1 MNNPDQS
8 KNNLKVQILIVDD
21 HPMTRD
27 GIAQLINEQTD
38 LEVCAQASSATEALS
53 LTAETKPQIILLD
66 LTLPDR
72 NGIELIRDLKA
83 INPDIRILVLTMHD
97 EEVYGERALR
107 AGADGYLMKV
117 EGGRKLLSAI
127 QTVIA
132 GEISVSATLSSGIM
146 RGISG
151 KAPSKKDQVLNDL
164 SGREL
169 EVFLLLAEGIPTRT
183 IGTRLNVTAKT
194 VEAHR
199 TNIKTKLGIA
209 TASELISYAARWST
223 AEPLP
228 A

>member
-8 KNNLKVQILIVDD
+8 KVNSKVQILIVDD

-38 LEVCAQASSATEALS
+38 LEVCGQASTAAEALS
-53 LTAETKPQIILLD
+53 LTAEKKPQIIVLD

-83 INPDIRILVLTMHD
+83 ISTEIRILVLTMHD

-117 EGGRKLLSAI
+117 EGGRKLLNAI
-127 QTVIA
+127 QSVIA
-132 GEISVSATLSSGIM
+132 GEISVSTTLSSGIM
-146 RGISG
+146 RGITG
-151 KAPSKKDQVLNDL
+151 RTPSKKDQVLKEL

-169 EVFLLLAEGIPTRT
+169 EVFLLLGEGIPTRA
-183 IGTRLNVTAKT
+183 IGARLNVTAKT

-199 TNIKTKLGIA
+199 TTIKTKLGIA
-209 TASELISYAARWST
+209 TASALISYAARWGNS
-223 AEPLP
+223 EQLP

>member
-8 KNNLKVQILIVDD
+8 KVNSKVQILIVDD

-38 LEVCAQASSATEALS
+38 LEVCGQASTAAEALS
-53 LTAETKPQIILLD
+53 LTAEKKPQIIVLD

-72 NGIELIRDLKA
+72 SGIELIRDLKA
-83 INPDIRILVLTMHD
+83 ISTEIRILVLTMHD

-117 EGGRKLLSAI
+117 EGGRKLLNAI
-127 QTVIA
+127 QSVIA
-132 GEISVSATLSSGIM
+132 GEISVSTTLSSGIM
-146 RGISG
+146 RGITG
-151 KAPSKKDQVLNDL
+151 RTPSKKDQVLKEL

-169 EVFLLLAEGIPTRT
+169 EVFLLLGEGIPTRA
-183 IGTRLNVTAKT
+183 IGVRLNVTAKT

-209 TASELISYAARWST
+209 TASALISYAARWGNS
-223 AEPLP
+223 EQLP

>member
-8 KNNLKVQILIVDD
+8 KVNSKVQILIVDD

-38 LEVCAQASSATEALS
+38 LEVCGQASTAAEALS
-53 LTAETKPQIILLD
+53 LTAEKKPQIIVLD

-72 NGIELIRDLKA
+72 SGIELIRDLKA
-83 INPDIRILVLTMHD
+83 ISTEIRILVLTMHD

-117 EGGRKLLSAI
+117 EGGRTLLNAI
-127 QTVIA
+127 QSVIA
-132 GEISVSATLSSGIM
+132 GEISVSTTLSSGIM
-146 RGISG
+146 RGITG
-151 KAPSKKDQVLNDL
+151 RTPSKKDQVLKEL

-169 EVFLLLAEGIPTRT
+169 EVFLLLGEGIPTRA
-183 IGTRLNVTAKT
+183 IGARLNVTAKT

-209 TASELISYAARWST
+209 TASALISYAARWGNS
-223 AEPLP
+223 EQLP

>member
-8 KNNLKVQILIVDD
+8 QINSKVQILIVDD

-53 LTAETKPQIILLD
+53 LAAEKKPQIILLD

-72 NGIELIRDLKA
+72 SGIDLIRDLKA
-83 INPDIRILVLTMHD
+83 INPEIRILVLTMHD

-132 GEISVSATLSSGIM
+132 GEISVSPTLSSGIM
-146 RGISG
+146 RGITG
-151 KAPSKKDQVLNDL
+151 KTASKKDQVLKEL

-169 EVFLLLAEGIPTRT
+169 EVFLLLADGIPTRT

-223 AEPLP
+223 AEQLP

>member
-1 MNNPDQS
+1 MTNPDQS
-8 KNNLKVQILIVDD
+8 KINSKVQILIVDD

-38 LEVCAQASSATEALS
+38 LEVCAQASTAAEALS
-53 LTAETKPQIILLD
+53 LTAEKKPQIIVLD

-72 NGIELIRDLKA
+72 SGIELIRDLKA
-83 INPDIRILVLTMHD
+83 ISTEIRILVLTMHD

-117 EGGRKLLSAI
+117 EGGRKLLHAI
-127 QTVIA
+127 QSVIA
-132 GEISVSATLSSGIM
+132 GEISVSTTLSSGIM
-146 RGISG
+146 RGITG
-151 KAPSKKDQVLNDL
+151 RTPSKKDQVLKEL

-169 EVFLLLAEGIPTRT
+169 EVFLLLGEGIPTRA
-183 IGTRLNVTAKT
+183 IGVRLNVTAKT

-209 TASELISYAARWST
+209 TASALISYAARWGNS
-223 AEPLP
+223 EQLP
-228 A
+228 T

>member
-8 KNNLKVQILIVDD
+8 KVNSKVQILIVDD

-38 LEVCAQASSATEALS
+38 LEVCGQASTAAEALS
-53 LTAETKPQIILLD
+53 LTAEKKPQIIVLD

-83 INPDIRILVLTMHD
+83 ISTEIRILVLTMHD

-117 EGGRKLLSAI
+117 EGGRKLLNAI
-127 QTVIA
+127 QSVIA
-132 GEISVSATLSSGIM
+132 GEISVSTTLSSGIM
-146 RGISG
+146 RGITG
-151 KAPSKKDQVLNDL
+151 RTPSKKDQVLKEL

-169 EVFLLLAEGIPTRT
+169 EVFLLLGEGIPTRA
-183 IGTRLNVTAKT
+183 IGARLNVTAKT

-209 TASELISYAARWST
+209 TASALISYAARWGNS
-223 AEPLP
+223 EQLP

>member
-8 KNNLKVQILIVDD
+8 KVNSKVQILIVDD

-38 LEVCAQASSATEALS
+38 LEVCGQASTAAEALS
-53 LTAETKPQIILLD
+53 LTAEKKPQIIVLD

-72 NGIELIRDLKA
+72 SGIELIRDLKA
-83 INPDIRILVLTMHD
+83 ISTEIRILVLTMHD

-117 EGGRKLLSAI
+117 EGGRKLLNAI
-127 QTVIA
+127 QSVIA
-132 GEISVSATLSSGIM
+132 GEISVSTTLSSGIM
-146 RGISG
+146 RGITG
-151 KAPSKKDQVLNDL
+151 RTPSKKDQVLKEL

-169 EVFLLLAEGIPTRT
+169 EVFLLLGEGIPTRA
-183 IGTRLNVTAKT
+183 IGARLNVTAKT

-209 TASELISYAARWST
+209 TASALISYAARWGNS
-223 AEPLP
+223 EQLP

>member
-8 KNNLKVQILIVDD
+8 KVNSKVQILIVDD

-38 LEVCAQASSATEALS
+38 LEVCGQASTAAEALS
-53 LTAETKPQIILLD
+53 LTAEKKPQIIVLD

-72 NGIELIRDLKA
+72 SGIELIRDLKS
-83 INPDIRILVLTMHD
+83 ISTEIRILVLTMHD

-117 EGGRKLLSAI
+117 EGGRKLLNAI
-127 QTVIA
+127 QSVIA
-132 GEISVSATLSSGIM
+132 GEISVSTTLSSGIM
-146 RGISG
+146 RGITG
-151 KAPSKKDQVLNDL
+151 RTPSKKDQVLKEL

-169 EVFLLLAEGIPTRT
+169 EVFLLLGEGIPTRA
-183 IGTRLNVTAKT
+183 IGARLNVTAKT

-209 TASELISYAARWST
+209 TASALISYAARWGNS
-223 AEPLP
+223 EQLP